1 MRRNR
6 IRSTRGIRY
15 DREILCRGNNS
26 TGWNCWPMKR
36 KSIELFSIRSSM
48 QSYTFHSLSL
58 SLSFPVSRALAPPFP
73 SFRSLPS
80 LFTVPPA
87 PITKSD
93 RAQVASTYFCKN
105 LGIPVLEGAREFE
118 EKRERNAHRR
128 YFKRRLPPISRDLI
142 QDPRIWATSFRSSN
156 QRFNGIPFYFAF
168 FPLSFP
174 PPLRQVWRTKERCT
188 GAIPDKQSLLWELN
202 SNRESNVIIGV
213 ITILYLSSEKKK
225 AYENKRVNINKRFD
239 TIDKISRDV

>member
-1 MRRNR
+1 MTGKYYVAETIRQDGIADRWNGSRSNFSPFEAPCNR
-6 IRSTRGIRY
+6 TRSI
-15 DREILCRGNNS
+15 
-26 TGWNCWPMKR
+26 
-36 KSIELFSIRSSM
+36 
-48 QSYTFHSLSL
+48 LSL

>member
-1 MRRNR
+1 MSRKQF
-6 IRSTRGIRY
+6 
-15 DREILCRGNNS
+15 DR
-26 TGWNCWPMKR
+26 M
-36 KSIELFSIRSSM
+36 ELLTDETEVDR
-48 QSYTFHSLSL
+48 TFLHSKLHAIVHVPFSL

-174 PPLRQVWRTKERCT
+174 PPLRQV
-188 GAIPDKQSLLWELN
+188 
-202 SNRESNVIIGV
+202 
-213 ITILYLSSEKKK
+213 
-225 AYENKRVNINKRFD
+225 
-239 TIDKISRDV
+239 